1 MCEILDV
8 KPFDLG
14 HRGDARR
21 YVAENHHNLDPT
33 TLVIKE
39 AWTSKDK
46 YLMRIMYHSKGRA
59 GRKER
64 PRTTLTVRLETA
76 DGQTAAK
83 ASKHNGQIK
92 YHWKR
97 WKGKLDGLPKRPA
110 VEGVGAVE

>member
-1 MCEILDV
+1 MC
-8 KPFDLG
+8 
-14 HRGDARR
+14 DARR

-97 WKGKLDGLPKRPA
+97 WKGKIDALPGHSGNGQPKPA
-110 VEGVGAVE
+110 AKNEKQSEDS